1 MKKLLL
7 FSVLLLV
14 ALSCKTGKR
23 AFEKGDYE
31 KAVLQAVER
40 LRDDTDNEDA
50 SRILPVAYK
59 LSLETHQ
66 ATIQNLKSSLD
77 PYRFE
82 GLTEEYALLNNLA
95 NNMQRCPACLRLIK
109 PVRYDAEITNAKRE
123 AAAFRVVSAKAKLN
137 DKENRNTAIAAYQDL
152 EIAESYAPN
161 NQEILS
167 LKSEALDYAT
177 LRVVVQPLYGRNNLS
192 FGYMEVM
199 NQRLVN
205 YLHNTNINR
214 FVRFYTPQEARNL
227 NLSIIDHEIELGV
240 TYFSP
245 ARNTNNE
252 TYTLKLDSI
261 PVESSRNGKIR
272 YINAEATVVEH
283 FVEYSSNANLAIF
296 IRADNQSN
304 PLRTEVL
311 SNGFIWGDH
320 WATFRGDERALTKE
334 VKALVDKRPQPQ
346 PTPDFLF
353 QATSEPLYED
363 AVRFLRHF
371 YANY

>member
-7 FSVLLLV
+7 LASLFILV
-14 ALSCKTGKR
+14 VSCKTGKR

-40 LRDDTDNEDA
+40 LRDDADNKDA
-50 SRILPVAYK
+50 SSILPVAYK
-59 LSLETHQ
+59 LSLETRLSQ
-66 ATIQNLKSSLD
+66 INSLKGSLD

-82 GLTEEYALLNNLA
+82 ALAKNYELLNNLA
-95 NNMQRCPACLRLIK
+95 DNIQRCPACLQLTK
-109 PVRYDAEITNAKRE
+109 PVRYDAELRNARQE
-123 AAAFRVVSAKAKLN
+123 VVAFRLISAKAKLKN
-137 DKENRNTAIAAYQDL
+137 KENRTVAIAAYQDL
-152 EIAESYAPN
+152 EVAEAYDRN

-167 LKSEALDYAT
+167 LKSQALDYAT

-199 NQRLVN
+199 NQRLVD

-214 FVRFYTPQEARNL
+214 FVRFYTPQEAHNL
-227 NLSIIDHEIELGV
+227 NLAVVDHEIELGV

-245 ARNTNNE
+245 ARNTNTE
-252 TYTLKLDSI
+252 TYTLQLDSI
-261 PVESSRNGKIR
+261 PVESSRNGKVR
-272 YINAEATVVEH
+272 YIDAEATVIEH

-296 IRADNQSN
+296 IRSDNQTN

-311 SNGFIWGDH
+311 SHGFIWGDH
-320 WATFRGDERALTKE
+320 WATYRGDKRALTKE
-334 VKALVDKRPQPQ
+334 AQALVNKRPQKQ

-363 AVRFLRHF
+363 AVRFLRRY